1 MNTSN
6 SGVVRTVLIASN
18 VQSIT
23 SELEIPKFSGE
34 DLRNIKEISQRSDV
48 FEVLANS
55 IAPGIYGHGYIKK
68 ALILQLLGGGEKNLE
83 NGTHLRGDINIML
96 IGDPSTAKSQV
107 RN

>member
-1 MNTSN
+1 
-6 SGVVRTVLIASN
+6 

-23 SELEIPKFSGE
+23 NQLEMPKFSGE
-34 DLRNIKEISQRSDV
+34 DLRNIKEIANRNDT

-55 IAPGIYGHGYIKK
+55 IAPGIYGHQYIKK
-68 ALILQLLGGGEKNLE
+68 ALILQLLGGTEKNLE

-107 RN
+107 KIRRKNNFIKNLKIR

>member
-1 MNTSN
+1 M
-6 SGVVRTVLIASN
+6 VASN

-34 DLRNIKEISQRSDV
+34 DLRNIKEIANRNDS

-55 IAPGIYGHGYIKK
+55 IAPGIYGHQFIKK
-68 ALILQLLGGGEKNLE
+68 ALILQLLGGTEKNLE
-83 NGTHLRGDINIML
+83 NGTHLRGDINVML

-107 RN
+107 CYYPNNL